1 MEKSRVEITA
11 EMVKELRQNTGAG
24 VLDCKKMLTET
35 NGNMELAAQKLREK
49 GLAKAA
55 KKADRE
61 AKEGQIG
68 HYIHGGG
75 RAAALIEVNCET
87 DFVARTPEFL
97 ELAHDLAMQVVAANP
112 RYISKEDV
120 PAEVLEPERDIYRKQ
135 MQDSDKPEH
144 ILERIIEGKLS
155 KFYEEAC
162 LLEQPFIKDESKRV
176 GTLINEMIAKLG
188 ENIKVRRFIRYQLGE
203 E

>member
-1 MEKSRVEITA
+1 MEITA